1 MSRKKS
7 HEEGHGGDERW
18 LVSYSDFIT
27 LLFVLFV
34 VLYSMGQVDVT
45 KYKILA
51 ESMRAAFSAGGA
63 SKIVSNSISASGGGT
78 DPNSVPAPISI
89 PGMPEKPPQSEEVA
103 SQLTTMLNEMN
114 MGSGV
119 SVQTNIEG
127 VLISLSESLIFYPG
141 TANLYPQAYPVLDGI
156 IGMLNSMQNQ
166 LRIVGHTDNTP
177 PSDPKYANNFE
188 LSVARANV
196 VAQYLI
202 SKGIDPA
209 RLTIS
214 GKSEYSPIFPND
226 TEEHRSMNS
235 RAEIVI
241 IYPDTTSSI
250 TTGGSL
256 Q

>member
-1 MSRKKS
+1 MSKHKK
-7 HEEGHGGDERW
+7 HEEGHADERW
-18 LVSYSDFIT
+18 LVSYADFIT

-34 VLYSMGQVDVT
+34 VLWSLGQVDVE

-51 ESMRAAFSAGGA
+51 ESMRAAFSFGGA
-63 SKIVSNSISASGGGT
+63 VSVVSNPISSGGGGT
-78 DPNSVPAPISI
+78 DPNSAPAPITI
-89 PGMPEKPPQSEEVA
+89 PGMPSKPPQSDDVA
-103 SQLTTMLNEMN
+103 SQLTAMLNEMN

-141 TANLYPQAYPVLDGI
+141 TANLYPQGYPVLDGI

-166 LRIVGHTDNTP
+166 LRIIGHTDNTP
-177 PSDPKYANNFE
+177 PTDSKYANNFE

-202 SKGIDPA
+202 GKGIDPA
-209 RLTIS
+209 RLSIS
-214 GKSEYSPIFPND
+214 GKSEYAPVFPND
-226 TEEHRSMNS
+226 TDEHRSMNS

-241 IYPDTTSSI
+241 IYPDTSSSF

>member
-1 MSRKKS
+1 MGRKKS

-18 LVSYSDFIT
+18 LVSYADFIT

-34 VLYSMGQVDVT
+34 VLYSLGQVDVE

-51 ESMRAAFSAGGA
+51 ESMRAAFSSGGA
-63 SKIVSNSISASGGGT
+63 VSVISDSISSGGGGT
-78 DPNSVPAPISI
+78 DPNSVPKPITI
-89 PGMPEKPPQSEEVA
+89 PGMPLQPPQSEEVA
-103 SQLTTMLNEMN
+103 GQLTEMLSNMN
-114 MGSGV
+114 MGSAV

-127 VLISLSESLIFYPG
+127 VLISLSESLIFYSG
-141 TANLYPQAYPVLDGI
+141 TANLFPQAYPVLDGI
-156 IGMLNSMQNQ
+156 ISMLNSMENDI
-166 LRIVGHTDNTP
+166 RIIGHTDNSRPTD
-177 PSDPKYANNFE
+177 SKYTSNFE
-188 LSVARANV
+188 LSVGRANV

-202 SKGIDPA
+202 NKGIDPA

-214 GKSEYSPIFPND
+214 GKSEFDPIFPND

-241 IYPDTTSSI
+241 IYPDSSSNI

>member
-1 MSRKKS
+1 MSKKK
-7 HEEGHGGDERW
+7 GHGEAHENEERW
-18 LVSYSDFIT
+18 LVSYADFIT

-34 VLYSMGQVDVT
+34 VLWSLGQVDVE

-63 SKIVSNSISASGGGT
+63 SKVVSNSISSGGGGT
-78 DPNSVPAPISI
+78 DPNSVTAPISI

-103 SQLTTMLNEMN
+103 SQLTAMLNEMN

-141 TANLYPQAYPVLDGI
+141 TANLYPQGYPVLDGI

-166 LRIVGHTDNTP
+166 LRIVGHTDNSP
-177 PSDPKYANNFE
+177 PTDPKYINNFE

-202 SKGIDPA
+202 TKGIDPA

-214 GKSEYSPIFPND
+214 GKSEYSPVFPND
-226 TEEHRSMNS
+226 SVEHRSLNS
-235 RAEIVI
+235 RAEIII
-241 IYPDTTSSI
+241 IYPDTSSII
-250 TTGGSL
+250 TTGGSI